1 MSLQRPAATFELR
14 GGGPL
19 SLAEAAVRRVR
30 VDLSVDEA
38 HDRVELW
45 LWRDSV
51 LASEEPGASL
61 SVGLG
66 DDGAVEDVLTAEVA
80 WVDLEPWGAVLTA
93 FAPSR
98 KLSATY
104 LGRAYVDQ
112 TVADI
117 VADLLSEAG
126 VDAGEVDAPLQL
138 PAFHVEPRRSA
149 WGVLHALARRTGHQ
163 LTSTSDG
170 ALSYTPVP
178 GAGGG
183 PLGGLSAAAGA
194 LGLAPSATLR
204 EGAEL
209 VDFRAGG
216 RPEAPAP
223 AVVTPSAGT
232 GPRWHLLA
240 AEPDSGS
247 SAPVLVD
254 PALRTREAADA
265 ATSAYAAAAR
275 RAARAATATVPGR
288 PELRAGATVTARD
301 AAYRILR
308 VRHLLDADAGFLSDL
323 LLEGDQ

>member
-1 MSLQRPAATFELR
+1 MSLQRPAATFTLL

-19 SLAEAAVRRVR
+19 SLAEATVHRVR

-38 HDRVELW
+38 HDRVELL
-45 LWRDSV
+45 LWRDSA
-51 LASEEPGASL
+51 LAGAEPGASL

-66 DDGAVEDVLTAEVA
+66 NDGTVQDVLTAEVA
-80 WVDLEPWGAVLTA
+80 GVDLTPWGAVLTA
-93 FAPSR
+93 LAPSR

-104 LGRAYVDQ
+104 VGRAYVDQ

-117 VADLLSEAG
+117 VTDLLSEGG

-149 WGVLHALARRTGHQ
+149 WSVLHALARRTGHQ
-163 LTSTSDG
+163 LTSTAEG

-183 PLGGLSAAAGA
+183 PLGGVAAAAGA
-194 LGLAPSATLR
+194 LGLAPSGALR

-216 RPEAPAP
+216 RPEAAAP
-223 AVVTPSAGT
+223 AVVTPSAGS

-247 SAPVLVD
+247 GAPVLVD

-275 RAARAATATVPGR
+275 RSARVAAVTVPGR

-301 AAYRILR
+301 VGYRILR
-308 VRHLLDADAGFLSDL
+308 ARHLLDAETGFLTEL